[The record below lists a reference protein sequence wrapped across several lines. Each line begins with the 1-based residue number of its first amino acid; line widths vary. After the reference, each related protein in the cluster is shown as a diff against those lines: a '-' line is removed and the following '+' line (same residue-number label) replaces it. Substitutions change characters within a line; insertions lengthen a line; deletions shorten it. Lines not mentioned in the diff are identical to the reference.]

1 MPHDNIC
8 EKGKNMERIEPTM
21 AALTLPPELPDIP
34 GGKLIGTFKARF
46 AVRPQRGQ
54 RGTVLRSMLRKG
66 ELRVTDEEVVL
77 IKLSRKL
84 FQRATETKL
93 AIPCSQIFDVRT
105 IKGYVYFDI
114 HSPAGTQHA
123 VLFASSRKAAQEILE
138 WLPRQATPAHEAER
152 IALSNYSERILTL
165 APITWITY
173 GLIAVNVLVY
183 LAMCAGGVGVMAQN
197 MPMTVKWGTNFGPE
211 TLTGGWWRLVTS
223 VFVHFGL
230 VHLML
235 NMLTLYQIGR
245 LAERLYGSGRFLML
259 YLFAGV
265 TGSIVSLLW
274 HPMINSAG
282 ASGAIFGV
290 FGGLL
295 VFVVKYRHELPKS
308 IAQQQRASILV
319 LIGYNLLYGFTH
331 PGIDNGAHLG
341 GLLGGVLLGLTLAR
355 PLNPTARTKVALEST
370 LFSCALVLAVLIA
383 SAYPLAHSSEAVREE
398 LQFKTLVLSLG
409 PIEQK
414 AMKAMAILLQK
425 PTDTP
430 VKRAVLA
437 DIISQEV
444 APQWDQLYTAV
455 DRSHLP
461 ANSPQIAVRS
471 AMLRYFDD
479 SRKMCRLTAL
489 MIGKGPTPD
498 PALLA
503 EVKTLKSD
511 SMEQIAVLQRIAA
524 AVKQHGL
531 H

>member
-1 MPHDNIC
+1 
-8 EKGKNMERIEPTM
+8 MERIEPTM
-21 AALTLPPELPDIP
+21 LTFTLPPEFPETP
-34 GGKLIGTFKARF
+34 GGKLIGTSRARF

-66 ELRVTDEEVVL
+66 ELYVTDEEVVL
-77 IKLSRKL
+77 IKSSRKL

-93 AIPCSQIFDVRT
+93 VIPRSQIFDAKT
-105 IKGYVYFDI
+105 IRKYVYFDI
-114 HSPAGTQHA
+114 HGPAGIQH
-123 VLFASSRKAAQEILE
+123 VFLIASSRKAAQEILE
-138 WLPRQATPAHEAER
+138 QLPRQATPAHEAEQA
-152 IALSNYSERILTL
+152 ALSSYSERILTL
-165 APITWITY
+165 APITWITH
-173 GLIAVNVLVY
+173 GLIVINVLVY

-197 MPMTVKWGTNFGPE
+197 LPLTVKWGTNFGPE

-230 VHLML
+230 IHLML
-235 NMLTLYQIGR
+235 NMFTLYQIGR

-265 TGSIVSLLW
+265 TGSIASLLW

-295 VFVVKYRHELPKS
+295 VFVLKYRHELPKS
-308 IAQQQRASILV
+308 IAVQQRVSILV

-355 PLNPTARTKVALEST
+355 PLDPTVRTKVALEST

-383 SAYPLAHSSEAVREE
+383 SVYPLARSSEVVREE

-409 PIEQK
+409 PIEQQ
-414 AMKAMAILLQK
+414 AMKEMAALLHQ
-425 PTDTP
+425 PADTP
-430 VKRAVLA
+430 SKRA
-437 DIISQEV
+437 IIANTILQEV
-444 APQWDQLYTAV
+444 IPQWDKLYNAANGA
-455 DRSHLP
+455 HLP
-461 ANSPQIAVRS
+461 ANSLQITLRS
-471 AMLRYFDD
+471 TMIRYFDD
-479 SRKMCRLTAL
+479 KRKMCRLIAIMVQHGPPPNTAL
-489 MIGKGPTPD
+489 Q
-498 PALLA
+498 AQL
-503 EVKTLKSD
+503 KTLESD
-511 SMEQIAVLQRIAA
+511 STEQIAVLQRMAT